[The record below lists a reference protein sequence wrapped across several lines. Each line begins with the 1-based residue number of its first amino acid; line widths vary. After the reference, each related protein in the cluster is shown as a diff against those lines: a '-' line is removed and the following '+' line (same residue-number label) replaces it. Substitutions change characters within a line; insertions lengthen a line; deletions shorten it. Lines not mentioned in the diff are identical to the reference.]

1 MKIFP
6 YPTQQLEQG
15 KCWYLFMKISA
26 CSCKQ
31 QNSRWFEK
39 PGGMTRIGS
48 ALQIVMRIGEA
59 KYPETR
65 DRQSWSLLSCHGAGP
80 GKKNVIAPTKH
91 KMMAFKAQS
100 LQPGTC
106 LPAGTLATRERIP
119 ALPTSLYLWL
129 PILSGMTESDSW
141 RLVYDLTSSL
151 QKRLEK
157 QRYGSFHF

>member
-1 MKIFP
+1 MQATELSLI
-6 YPTQQLEQG
+6 LEARRYDQDREYFTDHHED
-15 KCWYLFMKISA
+15 WES
-26 CSCKQ
+26 
-31 QNSRWFEK
+31 
-39 PGGMTRIGS
+39 T
-48 ALQIVMRIGEA
+48 A
-59 KYPETR
+59 KYPETQ

-80 GKKNVIAPTKH
+80 GKKNVVAPTKH

-106 LPAGTLATRERIP
+106 LPAGTLATRERIL

-151 QKRLEK
+151 QKRLQK